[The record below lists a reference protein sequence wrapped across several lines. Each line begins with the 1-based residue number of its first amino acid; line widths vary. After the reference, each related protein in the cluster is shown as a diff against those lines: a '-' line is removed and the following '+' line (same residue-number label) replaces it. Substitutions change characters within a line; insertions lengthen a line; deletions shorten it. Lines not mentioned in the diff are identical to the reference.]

1 MPSIEPRVEP
11 AAGEPSGGVLTID
24 CGTVAANYR
33 QLQAQLGK
41 ARCGA
46 VVKADAYGLG
56 MARIAPALARAGCED
71 FFVALI
77 DEGVALRALLPQAR
91 IYVFNGADDAN
102 AVALLEHG
110 LIPVLNDAG
119 QIAAYARAA
128 GATGTSAPA
137 LLNIDTGM
145 ARLGLGPGDI
155 EALAAAPE
163 RLDGID
169 VVYVMSH
176 LACADEPDNP
186 LNRDQVGAFARAR
199 ERLEAVCDAPA
210 TLANSAAIFLGP
222 EYHFDLARPGAALYG
237 LAPHTG
243 RPNPMAQVV
252 QLQGKILQ
260 VRDVDS
266 PMTVGYGATHR
277 VRSKGRIAT
286 VAVGYAD
293 GYGHGLSNRGS
304 AYIGDIRVPVV
315 GRVSMDLITL
325 DVSDVPM
332 DRAAP
337 GAFVELI
344 GVHLTVDAVAEAA
357 GTIGYEVLTGLGH
370 GLHRVYVGGD
380 N

>member
-1 MPSIEPRVEP
+1 M
-11 AAGEPSGGVLTID
+11 LTID
-24 CGTVAANYR
+24 CGAVAANYR
-33 QLQAQLGK
+33 QLRTQLGK

-56 MARIAPALARAGCED
+56 MAKIAPALAAAGCED

-77 DEGVALRALLPQAR
+77 HEGVALRALLPQAR
-91 IYVFNGADDAN
+91 IYVFDGADGAG
-102 AVALLEHG
+102 AGALLEHG
-110 LIPVLNDAG
+110 LIPALNDPG

-155 EALAAAPE
+155 EALVAAPE
-163 RLDGID
+163 RLRGID
-169 VVYVMSH
+169 VAYVMTH
-176 LACADEPDNP
+176 LACADEPDHP

-199 ERLEAVCDAPA
+199 ERLKGVCDAPA

-222 EYHFDLARPGAALYG
+222 EFHFDLARPGAALYG
-237 LAPHTG
+237 LAPHPG

-266 PMTVGYGATHR
+266 PMTVGYGATHH

-304 AYIGDIRVPVV
+304 AYIGHIRVPVV

-325 DVSDVPM
+325 DVSDVPK

-337 GAFVELI
+337 GALIELI
-344 GVHLTVDAVAEAA
+344 GEHLSVDAVADAA

-370 GLHRVYVGGD
+370 RLHRVYVGGD
-380 N
+380 S

>member
-1 MPSIEPRVEP
+1 MPSIEPAAEP
-11 AAGEPSGGVLTID
+11 AGGVLTID
-24 CGTVAANYR
+24 CGAVAANYR
-33 QLQAQLGK
+33 QLRTQLGQ

-56 MARIAPALARAGCED
+56 MGEIAPALAAAGCED

-77 DEGVALRALLPQAR
+77 EEGVKLRALLAQAK
-91 IYVFNGADDAN
+91 IYVFNGADGGGAD
-102 AVALLEHG
+102 ALLEHG
-110 LIPVLNDAG
+110 LIPALNDPG

-137 LLNIDTGM
+137 VLNIDTGM
-145 ARLGLGPGDI
+145 TRLGLGPGDI
-155 EALAAAPE
+155 EALVAAPE
-163 RLDGID
+163 RLRGID
-169 VVYVMSH
+169 VGYVMTH
-176 LACADEPDNP
+176 LACASEPDHP
-186 LNRDQVGAFARAR
+186 LNRDQLSAFARAR
-199 ERLEAVCDAPA
+199 RQLKGVCDAPA

-237 LAPHTG
+237 LVPHPG

-252 QLQGKILQ
+252 QLQGRILQ

-286 VAVGYAD
+286 VSVGYAD

-332 DRAAP
+332 DRATP

-344 GVHLTVDAVAEAA
+344 GEHLSLDAVADAA
-357 GTIGYEVLTGLGH
+357 GTIGYEVLTRLGH
-370 GLHRVYVGGD
+370 RLHRVYVGGAD
-380 N
+380 

>member
-1 MPSIEPRVEP
+1 MPSIEPADEP
-11 AAGEPSGGVLTID
+11 AGGVLTID
-24 CGTVAANYR
+24 CGAIAANYR
-33 QLQAQLGK
+33 RLQEQLGK

-56 MARIAPALARAGCED
+56 MARIAPALARAGCKD

-77 DEGVALRALLPQAR
+77 DEGVALRALLPEAW
-91 IYVFNGADDAN
+91 IYVFNGPDGAGGDAG
-102 AVALLEHG
+102 ALLQHG
-110 LIPVLNDAG
+110 LIPALNDPG
-119 QIAAYARAA
+119 QIAAYAGAA
-128 GATGTSAPA
+128 KAMGTSAPA

-155 EALAAAPE
+155 EALVAAPGL
-163 RLDGID
+163 LDGIHVD
-169 VVYVMSH
+169 YVMTH
-176 LACADEPDNP
+176 LACADEPDHS
-186 LNRDQVGAFARAR
+186 LNRDQLTAFTLAR
-199 ERLEAVCDAPA
+199 ERLKGVCDAPA

-237 LAPHTG
+237 LAPLTG

-286 VAVGYAD
+286 VAMGYAD

-332 DRAAP
+332 DRAIP
-337 GAFVELI
+337 GAFAELI
-344 GVHLTVDAVAEAA
+344 GEHLTVDAVAGAQ
-357 GTIGYEVLTGLGH
+357 GTIGYEVLTGLGPR
-370 GLHRVYVGGD
+370 LHRIYVGGD
-380 N
+380 D

>member
-1 MPSIEPRVEP
+1 MPSIDPRAEPT
-11 AAGEPSGGVLTID
+11 AGVLTID
-24 CGTVAANYR
+24 CGAVCANYR
-33 QLQAQLGK
+33 KLQEKLGK
-41 ARCGA
+41 AGCGA

-56 MARIAPALARAGCED
+56 MAGIAPPLARAGCED

-91 IYVFNGADDAN
+91 IHVFNGPDGAHTAG
-102 AVALLEHG
+102 ALLEHG
-110 LIPVLNDAG
+110 LIPALNDPG
-119 QIAAYARAA
+119 QIAAYGEAAKAR
-128 GATGTSAPA
+128 GTSAPA

-145 ARLGLGPGDI
+145 TRLGLGPGDI
-155 EALAAAPE
+155 EALVATPA

-169 VVYVMSH
+169 VAYVMTH
-176 LACADEPDNP
+176 LACASEPDHP
-186 LNRDQVGAFARAR
+186 LNRDQLTAFARAR
-199 ERLEAVCDAPA
+199 ESLRGVCEAPA
-210 TLANSAAIFLGP
+210 TLANSAGIFLGP

-237 LAPHTG
+237 LAPDTT

-252 QLQGKILQ
+252 HLQGKILQ

-304 AYIGDIRVPVV
+304 AYIGDIQVAVV

-332 DRAAP
+332 DRAIP
-337 GAFVELI
+337 GAFAELI
-344 GVHLTVDAVAEAA
+344 GEHLSVDAVADAQ
-357 GTIGYEVLTGLGH
+357 GTIGYEVLTGLGPRFQRIY
-370 GLHRVYVGGD
+370 LGGD
-380 N
+380 D